1 MEPPHHLGQQ
11 GAAPP
16 APIAIRPARDA
27 DLPRLQAQLP
37 RFPGIHR
44 DRVYRQL
51 DGSSC
56 YYIAWRNGDPVGH
69 LFLMRRGTLYEPM
82 ASRLRG
88 CPHISDV
95 FVCEGLRSQ
104 GIGSLLLD
112 AAEEDC
118 RAARSSRVG
127 LGVAHENVRARQLYE
142 RRGYAAAPIDDYVIE
157 WIDLGAQGQQ
167 RLVREVCTYLVK
179 PL

>member
-1 MEPPHHLGQQ
+1 MEPPQHPRQQ
-11 GAAPP
+11 GT
-16 APIAIRPARDA
+16 APITVRPARDA
-27 DLPRLQAQLP
+27 DLPRLQAQMP

-44 DRVYRQL
+44 DRIYRQR

-56 YYIAWRNGDPVGH
+56 YYIAWRDGEPVGH
-69 LFLMRRGTLYEPM
+69 LFLMRRGTLHEPM

-95 FVCEGLRSQ
+95 FVNDNLRSQ
-104 GIGSLLLD
+104 GIGSLMLD
-112 AAEEDC
+112 AAEDEC
-118 RAARSSRVG
+118 RAAKSGRVG
-127 LGVAHENVRARQLYE
+127 LGVALENVRARALYE
-142 RRGYAAAPIDDYVIE
+142 RRGYRPAGVDDYVIE

-179 PL
+179 HL

>member
-1 MEPPHHLGQQ
+1 MDPTQHLRQ
-11 GAAPP
+11 GI
-16 APIAIRPARDA
+16 APITIRPAHDA
-27 DLPRLQAQLP
+27 DLARLQAHLP

-44 DRVYRQL
+44 DRIYRQR

-56 YYIAWRNGDPVGH
+56 YYIAWRGADPIGH

-82 ASRLRG
+82 VSKLHG

-95 FVCEGLRSQ
+95 FVLESFRSQ

-112 AAEEDC
+112 AAEADC
-118 RAARSSRVG
+118 RAAHSSRVG
-127 LGVAHENVRARQLYE
+127 LGVALDNVRARALYQ
-142 RRGYAAAPIDDYVIE
+142 RRGYVPAGVDDYVIE
-157 WIDLGAQGQQ
+157 WIDVNAQGQR
-167 RLVREVCTYLVK
+167 RLVREVCTYLIK

>member
-1 MEPPHHLGQQ
+1 MEPSQ
-11 GAAPP
+11 
-16 APIAIRPARDA
+16 ITIRQARDA
-27 DLPRLQAQLP
+27 DLPRLQAHLP

-44 DRVYRQL
+44 DRIYRQR

-56 YYIAWRNGDPVGH
+56 YYLAWRHDEPVGH

-82 ASRLRG
+82 VSRLPG

-95 FVCEGLRSQ
+95 FVREGLRSQ
-104 GIGSLLLD
+104 GVGSLLLD
-112 AAEEDC
+112 AAEDDC
-118 RAARSSRVG
+118 RAAGSGRVG
-127 LGVAHENVRARQLYE
+127 LGVALENVRARALYE
-142 RRGYAAAPIDDYVIE
+142 RRGYAPAGVDNYVIE

-179 PL
+179 SF